1 MPVPPAVCLA
11 IATLIRMARIR
22 LVSSTH
28 RGRMTAPYAA
38 VIGLSIG
45 TAIARDAERISTVG
59 VMVAKDGLIVMLEEQ
74 GPFPNGRR

>member
-1 MPVPPAVCLA
+1 
-11 IATLIRMARIR
+11 
-22 LVSSTH
+22 
-28 RGRMTAPYAA
+28 MTAPYAA